1 MVTPLDMS
9 DLSHMG
15 QAFPFLIKGLLI
27 TIQITIFGLFFGF
40 ILGSLLGVA
49 RTKRTGFIYRIS
61 TIFIE
66 VIRGTPIVVQALW
79 IYFAFP
85 MITPFNPDKIL
96 SGVIAIAINS
106 GAYISEIVR
115 GSIES
120 IDSGQMEAGRS
131 LGLTKFQTMIYI
143 IWPQAFKRMIPPL
156 GNQLIIS
163 LKDTSLLAIIGV
175 VELTNAGKLYVSDTF
190 VPFPIYTEVAIIYLI
205 ITLSI
210 SFVLKKVERRIES

>member
-1 MVTPLDMS
+1 LKTS
-9 DLSHMG
+9 DITHMW
-15 QAFPFLIKGLLI
+15 QALPFLLKGLVI
-27 TIQITIFGLFFGF
+27 TIEITVFGLIFGF
-40 ILGSLLGVA
+40 IFGSVLGVA
-49 RTKRTGFIYRIS
+49 RTRRKGLIYKLS

-66 VIRGTPIVVQALW
+66 IIRGTPIVVQALW

-85 MITPFNPDKIL
+85 MISPISPDKIL
-96 SGVIAIAINS
+96 SGIIAIAINS
-106 GAYISEIVR
+106 GAYIAELVR

-120 IDSGQMEAGRS
+120 IDHGQMEAGRS
-131 LGLTKFQTMIYI
+131 LGLTKYQTMVHI

-175 VELTNAGKLYVSDTF
+175 VELTNSGKLYVSDTF
-190 VPFPIYTEVAIIYLI
+190 VPFPIYTEVALIYLV

-210 SFVLKKVERRIES
+210 SYVLRKVERRIES

>member
-1 MVTPLDMS
+1 
-9 DLSHMG
+9 
-15 QAFPFLIKGLLI
+15 
-27 TIQITIFGLFFGF
+27 
-40 ILGSLLGVA
+40 
-49 RTKRTGFIYRIS
+49 
-61 TIFIE
+61 
-66 VIRGTPIVVQALW
+66 
-79 IYFAFP
+79 
-85 MITPFNPDKIL
+85 
-96 SGVIAIAINS
+96 
-106 GAYISEIVR
+106 
-115 GSIES
+115 
-120 IDSGQMEAGRS
+120 MEAGRS
-131 LGLTKFQTMIYI
+131 LGLTKLQTMIYI